1 MELSGSIACPTAAQ
15 ARLLRPPADLP
26 WLASPPQR
34 RNVPASSG
42 YISCR
47 SFAVR
52 SKVTKA
58 MPSLSVSIQPAFPQP
73 VTRATWKKKHNVT
86 CYQRQGAPQIEAKS
100 MEEVYDSLAEHILSV
115 FKSIDNLDSKYIVGL
130 AGPPGAGKSTVA
142 SEVVRRV
149 NMRWS
154 QKHTKDSSL
163 NSNEDIATMLPMD
176 GFHLYRSQLDAMKDP
191 KEAHARR
198 GSEKAPWT
206 FNPSLFLKCLQ
217 TLKEEGSVYAPSFDH
232 GVGDPVE
239 NDIFVKPQHKI
250 VIVEGNYLLLEEDF
264 WREIRDMFDEKWF
277 IDIDIDVSMQRVLQR
292 HIGTG
297 KEPDVAAWRISYND
311 RPNAELIMESKKAAD
326 LVIRSVDY

>member
-1 MELSGSIACPTAAQ
+1 MELSGSVACPTAAQ
-15 ARLLRPPADLP
+15 ARLLRPPADLRR
-26 WLASPPQR
+26 LASPPQR
-34 RNVPASSG
+34 CNVPASSG
-42 YISCR
+42 YTSCR

-58 MPSLSVSIQPAFPQP
+58 MPSLSVSFQPAFRQP
-73 VTRATWKKKHNVT
+73 VTRATWKKKHNIA

-100 MEEVYDSLAEHILSV
+100 MEEVYDALAEHLLSV
-115 FKSIDNLDSKYIVGL
+115 SKSIDNLDSKYIVGL

-149 NMRWS
+149 NM
-154 QKHTKDSSL
+154 Q
-163 NSNEDIATMLPMD
+163 
-176 GFHLYRSQLDAMKDP
+176 
-191 KEAHARR
+191 
-198 GSEKAPWT
+198 APWT
-206 FNPSLFLKCLQ
+206 FSPSLFLKCLQ

-250 VIVEGNYLLLEEDF
+250 VIVEGNYLLLEEDV

-311 RPNAELIMESKKAAD
+311 RPNAELIMESKRAAD
-326 LVIRSVDY
+326 LVIRSVDYSS